1 MENQIKTFE
10 DACKALSI
18 PATLPVVDALPEKH
32 RKAIIANYQLFII
45 AQALNEGWEPNWNDF
60 SEYKYYPWFDM
71 ETYGDA
77 PVGSG
82 FSFHDCDCVNANADV
97 GSRLCFK
104 SRELAEYAGKQFESI
119 YKDLYLIEK

>member
-18 PATLPVVDALPEKH
+18 PTTLPQVDALPEKH
-32 RKAIIANYQLFII
+32 RKAIVANYQLYVI

-60 SEYKYYPWFDM
+60 SERKYYPWFDM

-82 FSFHDCDCVNANADV
+82 FSFLGYDCDYTNTFV

-119 YKDLYLIEK
+119 YKDVYLIEK